1 MTRPFPAPP
10 INPFE
15 RLQVTDG
22 LLINAEHWRRA
33 HNYHRQRQNVHYQSL
48 NQPGIVCGLGVSPHA
63 PPKGVAAVYRDQRW
77 VQIQPGIAIDLAGNL
92 IVVPQPFDFRI
103 ATELNDSEPV
113 VVYLV
118 ARYRDPDELDEQKLS
133 EIVQETFRIDE
144 KSSPPDSFEV
154 ELCRIRLQ
162 IDKKEITQPADVF
175 FPGYGNIDLR
185 YRTQAQARPQ
195 ALLHIAQVNHSDPE
209 CSQNFVNLS
218 YLLQAVEALCPS
230 LRGAEAINQVEWAGN
245 NLQSYDLLYLTGQQG
260 LSLNTPELKAL
271 ETYVKSGGILLVDAP
286 SDATELIKSVQAL
299 AVQLK
304 TPLKPLEQLR
314 RDHPLRTRP
323 FLFAALPLV
332 NQQIVQLQVG
342 GGLILTIGNLAS
354 AWGLDEDLS
363 LSRVT
368 IRTAQELGVNIL
380 HYAWKRRQLI
390 ELQGNRVRDES

>member
-10 INPFE
+10 INRFE

-22 LLINAEHWRRA
+22 LLINAERWQRA

-48 NQPGIVCGLGVSPHA
+48 NQPGIVCGLGVGAIA
-63 PPKGVAAVYRDQRW
+63 PPKEVAAAYRDRRW

-92 IVVPQPFDFRI
+92 IVVPQPFNFRI

-118 ARYRDPDELDEQKLS
+118 ARYRDPDELDEQKPS

-162 IDKKEITQPADVF
+162 IDHKEITRPADVF
-175 FPGYGNIDLR
+175 FPGYGDIDLR
-185 YRTQAQARPQ
+185 YRTPAQARPQ

-209 CSQNFVNLS
+209 CSQNFFNLS

-230 LRGAEAINQVEWAGN
+230 LRGAEVIDRVEWTGN
-245 NLQSYDLLYLTGQQG
+245 LESYDLLYLTGQQK
-260 LSLNTPELKAL
+260 LSLNAPELTALKA
-271 ETYVKSGGILLVDAP
+271 YIKSGGILLVDAP

-299 AVQLK
+299 AGQIK

-332 NQQIVQLQVG
+332 NQQLVQLQVG

-380 HYAWKRRQLI
+380 HYTWKRRQMI
-390 ELQGNRVRDES
+390 ELQGNRDRDES

>member
-1 MTRPFPAPP
+1 MTGSFPAPP

-22 LLINAEHWRRA
+22 LLINAERWRRA

-48 NQPGIVCGLGVSPHA
+48 NQPGIVCGLGVSPIS
-63 PPKGVAAVYRDQRW
+63 PPKEVAAAYRDRRW

-118 ARYRDPDELDEQKLS
+118 ARYRDPDELDEQKPS

-144 KSSPPDSFEV
+144 KISPPDRFEV

-162 IDKKEITQPADVF
+162 IDKKEITPPADVF

-195 ALLHIAQVNHSDPE
+195 ALLHIAQVERDDPDS
-209 CSQNFVNLS
+209 SQNFFNLS
-218 YLLQAVEALCPS
+218 YLLQAVEALYPS
-230 LRGAEAINQVEWAGN
+230 LRGAEAIDQVEWAG

-260 LSLNTPELKAL
+260 LSLNAPELTAL
-271 ETYVKSGGILLVDAP
+271 ETYVKLGGILLVDAP
-286 SDATELIKSVQAL
+286 SDATELIKSVQDL
-299 AVQLK
+299 AGQLK

-332 NQQIVQLQVG
+332 NQQIVQFQVG

-363 LSRVT
+363 LSRLT

-390 ELQGNRVRDES
+390 ELQGNCDRDQS